1 MSQAQINSTQVL
13 CRLLELDKPQISGQA
28 LHEYSK
34 DGAQHLI
41 RERML
46 VHGPS
51 SQWINCPECGVELAR
66 IVRDVSVDDVLLQ
79 CPECDDVT
87 APKHYSHNHKV
98 SFTKLVSNLSTSAC
112 TPIPSRVSQVRRS
125 ELCQTSWSTPQ
136 RLRKCRSTNWPLSLT
151 PNWLRQLPT

>member
-13 CRLLELDKPQISGQA
+13 CKLLEMDKPQISGQA
-28 LHEYSK
+28 LHDHSK

-46 VHGPS
+46 VHGSS

-66 IVRDVSVDDVLLQ
+66 VVRDVSVDDVLLQ

-87 APKHYSHNHKV
+87 APKHFSHNHKV
-98 SFTKLVSNLSTSAC
+98 SFPKLVSNLATCSPPRA
-112 TPIPSRVSQVRRS
+112 V
-125 ELCQTSWSTPQ
+125 
-136 RLRKCRSTNWPLSLT
+136 
-151 PNWLRQLPT
+151 